1 MTHCPHYT
9 IKNAHT
15 ELVGMLNSGLIDY
28 PAFHHQLRIL
38 GFWI

>member
-1 MTHCPHYT
+1 MTLCPHYT

-15 ELVGMLNSGLIDY
+15 ELVGMLNERLIDY
-28 PAFHHQLRIL
+28 PTFYNQLRML